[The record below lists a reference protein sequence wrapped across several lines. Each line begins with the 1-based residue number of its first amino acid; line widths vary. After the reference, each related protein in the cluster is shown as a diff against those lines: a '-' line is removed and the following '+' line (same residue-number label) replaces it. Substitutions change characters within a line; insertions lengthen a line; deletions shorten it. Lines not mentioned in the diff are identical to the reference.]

1 MSYKRREFLKTA
13 TVLGSGLA
21 FAAVSNNL
29 AGCASAKHRAPN
41 KTFGLQLYSLR
52 DDLPKDPQGVL
63 KQVASFGYTQLE
75 SYEGDKGMFWGM
87 KNTEFK
93 KYVNDLGMD
102 VVSSHCNINQNF
114 ERKAAE
120 AGAIGMK
127 YLLCPHLGAKTDIDF
142 YKRTADQFNKCG
154 EICKRE
160 GLRFGYHNHDYSFKP
175 VQGQLPQEVMMQGT
189 DPALVDFEMDIYWVV
204 AAGASPVQWLRKY
217 PKRFTL
223 CHVKDKKGNESAVL
237 GTGEIDFT
245 TIIKEGQQQG
255 LKYFIVEQEHYTGT
269 TPLAAAKADADYM
282 KNLKL

>member
-1 MSYKRREFLKTA
+1 M
-13 TVLGSGLA
+13 LGSGLA

-29 AGCASAKHRAPN
+29 AGCASAKHWAPN

-142 YKRTADQFNKCG
+142 YKR
-154 EICKRE
+154 R
-160 GLRFGYHNHDYSFKP
+160 
-175 VQGQLPQEVMMQGT
+175 
-189 DPALVDFEMDIYWVV
+189 
-204 AAGASPVQWLRKY
+204 
-217 PKRFTL
+217 
-223 CHVKDKKGNESAVL
+223 
-237 GTGEIDFT
+237 
-245 TIIKEGQQQG
+245 
-255 LKYFIVEQEHYTGT
+255 
-269 TPLAAAKADADYM
+269 AAARPEVFYCGAGTLYRHYPTGGCQSRC
-282 KNLKL
+282 